1 MTAAMARCRTVA
13 LFMALW
19 PLILTGHAR
28 AETVVDL
35 ELVIAVDS
43 SASID
48 DHEFALQMAGISA
61 AFRDPDV
68 IAAIGSGPE
77 GRIAVTAMFWAEP
90 GWPVDAIP
98 WHVIADA
105 DAAEGFARMTEG
117 WPRRIEGGT
126 GIGTAMFNGIRLI
139 ERNGFSGARRIIDIS
154 GDGRET
160 PMREYYVTV
169 DQARAMA
176 MSRGITING
185 LAMLNDEPDLDS
197 YYRAQVIGG
206 PGAFLM
212 TAYRIEDFAAAMR
225 RKLLREIE
233 YQPMISQW
241 IGVNQ

>member
-1 MTAAMARCRTVA
+1 MTAAMARCRIVA

-19 PLILTGHAR
+19 PLTGQAR

-48 DHEFALQMAGISA
+48 DREFALQIAGISA

-68 IAAIGSGPE
+68 IAAMSSGPQ

-90 GWPVDAIP
+90 GWPVDAMP
-98 WHVIADA
+98 WHVITDA
-105 DAAEGFARMTEG
+105 DGAEGFARMTEG

-126 GIGTAMFNGIRLI
+126 GIGTAMFNGVRLI
-139 ERNGFSGARRIIDIS
+139 EGNGLSGARRIIDIS

-160 PMREYYVTV
+160 PMREFYVTLG
-169 DQARAMA
+169 QARAIA
-176 MSRGITING
+176 MSRGITVNG
-185 LAMLNDEPDLDS
+185 LAMLNDEPDLDT
-197 YYRAQVIGG
+197 YYRDQVIGG
-206 PGAFLM
+206 PDAFLV

-233 YQPMISQW
+233 YQPKISQW
-241 IGVNQ
+241 IDRDQ